1 MGGVVAAAGEGGRK
15 RASGSMKARWRWAWL
30 MMMMMIQILV
40 WQLLV
45 GAATARGLVV
55 PMEIYVGGERN
66 SQEDTGS
73 RYRVEILGFDSGGGR
88 ECLLC
93 CEFEAPA
100 QTGNL
105 TQKVKCDA
113 SGAAA
118 FHHVVRSDPP
128 PSASS
133 SLSFPSVC
141 LLIKDDAALSVGGG
155 GGGGG
160 GEGSS
165 RRNWQVE
172 AALSLAMYLKWM
184 RGDVGAK
191 GNIGNANNAEGSVQT
206 QAECMDSRCRIT
218 VRAGSGGPE
227 LATISGSNSAGGSLE
242 WSAGGGLSS
251 EWIRER
257 SLALRAIRAA
267 GQQSND
273 GAAEWSRAAA
283 RRRSGRYIRG
293 WFLST
298 SDSGAETK
306 IQSFPGKELILVT
319 LSSSRNVDTP
329 RRAGATDKEQLQG
342 LVGTDLLLEVPQTA
356 AGTHAGRRSL
366 QASNSLSSPII
377 DPSLWTPQYVSFS
390 LQKSGGVKGGQL
402 VLLAVPRCQ
411 TI

>member
-1 MGGVVAAAGEGGRK
+1 MCGVVPAGEGRGK
-15 RASGSMKARWRWAWL
+15 RGSSSMKASGGLQVRWQRWAWR
-30 MMMMMIQILV
+30 MMIRILV
-40 WQLLV
+40 SQLLV

-55 PMEIYVGGERN
+55 PMEIYVGGGRN
-66 SQEDTGS
+66 SQEVAGL
-73 RYRVEILGFDSGGGR
+73 RYRVEILGAGAGGGR
-88 ECLLC
+88 GCLLC

-100 QTGNL
+100 QAGNL
-105 TQKVKCDA
+105 TQKVKCGA

-118 FHHVVRSDPP
+118 FHHTVRSDPL

-141 LLIKDDAALSVGGG
+141 LLIKDDAALSVEG

-165 RRNWQVE
+165 RRNWQVD

-184 RGDVGAK
+184 RGDVGTK
-191 GNIGNANNAEGSVQT
+191 GNFANANSSEGLVQT

-227 LATISGSNSAGGSLE
+227 VATISGSNSAGGSLE
-242 WSAGGGLSS
+242 WSAEGGLPS
-251 EWIRER
+251 EWIQER
-257 SLALRAIRAA
+257 SVALRAIPAA
-267 GQQSND
+267 GQQSTD

-293 WFLST
+293 WFSST

-306 IQSFPGKELILVT
+306 IQNFPGKELILVT

-329 RRAGATDKEQLQG
+329 RRAGGTDKEQLQG
-342 LVGTDLLLEVPQTA
+342 LVGTDLLLEVPQAA
-356 AGTHAGRRSL
+356 AGAHAGRRSL
-366 QASNSLSSPII
+366 QASNSLSPPII
-377 DPSLWTPQYVSFS
+377 DPSL
-390 LQKSGGVKGGQL
+390 
-402 VLLAVPRCQ
+402 
-411 TI
+411 